1 MFGLTMGAVI
11 GTVIGDKPEALVI
24 GDLSDIQSSV
34 GGHVEQ
40 VTVECG
46 NTGDSTTFTL
56 LGYVHDEGAIS
67 DPPLDINIMA
77 STIFN
82 QELRGKCVIVSGTQG
97 DNAESELDIYDL
109 PSEFFNYLCTNM
121 TRDIATS
128 VNMTQMFAIAMVA
141 GVANGVITQAESDL
155 VEKEICKLGETNVS
169 GTVESISKESRAI
182 MQKAMLGM
190 VKSILTNEEEN

>member
-34 GGHVEQ
+34 GGCVEQ

-46 NTGDSTTFTL
+46 NTGDNTTFTL

-67 DPPLDINIMA
+67 DPPLDMNIMA

-82 QELRGKCVIVSGTQG
+82 RELRGKCVIVSGTQG
-97 DNAESELDIYDL
+97 DSAESELDIYDL

-121 TRDIATS
+121 TRDIVTS

-141 GVANGVITQAESDL
+141 GVANDVITQAESDF
-155 VEKEICKLGETNVS
+155 VEAEIQKLGETDVT
-169 GTVESISKESRAI
+169 GTFDGISKESRAI

-190 VKSILTNEEEN
+190 IKGILTNEEEN

>member
-40 VTVECG
+40 VSCECG
-46 NTGDSTTFTL
+46 NLSDSTTFTL

-67 DPPLDINIMA
+67 DPPLEVNIMA

-97 DNAESELDIYDL
+97 DGAESELDIYDL
-109 PSEFFNYLCTNM
+109 PSDFFNYLCNTL
-121 TRDIATS
+121 TRDINTS

-155 VEKEICKLGETNVS
+155 VEKEIHKLGETNVS

-190 VKSILTNEEEN
+190 VKGILTNEED

>member
-34 GGHVEQ
+34 GGCVEQ

-46 NTGDSTTFTL
+46 NTGDNTTFTL

-67 DPPLDINIMA
+67 DPPLDMNIMA

-82 QELRGKCVIVSGTQG
+82 RELRGKCVIVSGTQG
-97 DNAESELDIYDL
+97 DDAESELDIYDL

-121 TRDIATS
+121 TRDIVTS

-141 GVANGVITQAESDL
+141 GVANDVITQAESDF
-155 VEKEICKLGETNVS
+155 VEAEIQKLGETDVT
-169 GTVESISKESRAI
+169 GTFDGISKESRAI

-190 VKSILTNEEEN
+190 IKGILTNEEEN